1 LFPTRV
7 RATGQGLCFNA
18 GRLLAAVGA
27 LAQGQLVSAY
37 GGSYAKAGSIVT
49 LVYVAGLFLIWLA
62 PETKD
67 RPLPE

>member
-1 LFPTRV
+1 
-7 RATGQGLCFNA
+7 
-18 GRLLAAVGA
+18 VGA